1 MATRRPKVPR
11 ITTAAPTAEGTDG
24 GDVIQANFG
33 STASATKPGSAGQ
46 GVQADE
52 RQKAAKVPSDKPGTA
67 SASADKSG
75 SAKSGTAK
83 SGIPKTRT
91 AKTGS
96 AKPAAKSG
104 TPKTR
109 TAKSGL
115 PQSPRPA
122 EKDGDDSVDP
132 VPARAFSGRFLALAV
147 VMIAITVMLAP
158 TVKIWFEKSAEIAAL
173 EADIAARKAE
183 QNSLKQQV
191 SRWQDPNYVKQ
202 QARDRIN
209 MVMPGETGY
218 WVFGSDKPAGT
229 GSGQAG
235 AGSAEDPAN
244 LPWVDALWES
254 IRRSATD

>member
-11 ITTAAPTAEGTDG
+11 ITSAAPTAERTDG

-33 STASATKPGSAGQ
+33 STASGTKPGPVSQ

-52 RQKAAKVPSDKPGTA
+52 RQKAAAKAPSDKSGTA
-67 SASADKSG
+67 RAAADKSG
-75 SAKSGTAK
+75 NPKSGAAR
-83 SGIPKTRT
+83 SG
-91 AKTGS
+91 
-96 AKPAAKSG
+96 AAKS
-104 TPKTR
+104 R
-109 TAKSGL
+109 AAKSGL
-115 PQSPRPA
+115 PQSPRLA
-122 EKDGDDSVDP
+122 GQDGDDSVDP

-218 WVFGSDKPAGT
+218 WVFGSDEPAGT
-229 GSGQAG
+229 SSGQAG

>member
-11 ITTAAPTAEGTDG
+11 ATSAAPKAEGTDG

-33 STASATKPGSAGQ
+33 SPASGTKAGSASQ
-46 GVQADE
+46 GPRAGEPEPDPAE
-52 RQKAAKVPSDKPGTA
+52 AAGDKPGTPKA
-67 SASADKSG
+67 AADKKG
-75 SAKSGTAK
+75 A
-83 SGIPKTRT
+83 
-91 AKTGS
+91 
-96 AKPAAKSG
+96 AKPPAGMRGTNKSSAG
-104 TPKTR
+104 QTKAEAR
-109 TAKSGL
+109 SGVG
-115 PQSPRPA
+115 SSRYSVKRPRPA
-122 EKDGDDSVDP
+122 EGDGDESLDP
-132 VPARAFSGRFLALAV
+132 VPARAFSGRLLALAV

-158 TVKIWFEKSAEIAAL
+158 TVKIYVDKSAEIAAL

-209 MVMPGETGY
+209 MVMPGETSY
-218 WVFGSDKPAGT
+218 WVFGSDEPAGT
-229 GSGQAG
+229 SSGQAG